1 MVTVPFVDLKAQY
14 AAIRDEVDGAIRG
27 VLASGR
33 FILGRQVEAFE
44 RAFSTYLGGCET
56 VAVGSGT
63 DALHLALRACG
74 VGAGDEVITVA
85 NSFIATALAIG
96 YAGATPVFVDVEPST
111 QTLDPAR
118 LADRITSR
126 TRAVV
131 PVHLFGQ
138 PADMAPICAIAR
150 ERGLRVIE
158 DACQAHG
165 ARYGGRPVGTIGDVG
180 CFSFY
185 PAKNLGAYGDGGA
198 VTTRSPELAARVRLL
213 RNYGETRKYHHA
225 IRGYNS
231 RLDELQAAVLAVK
244 LSHLERWN
252 EARRRIAAR
261 YDAGLGP
268 NVAVPTVRDGAHH
281 VYHLYVV
288 RCRRRDALQAW
299 LRERGIETQ
308 IHYPIPIHL
317 QEAYSD
323 LGLSPGSLP
332 VTEQASAEVLSLPI
346 FPELTDA
353 QADEVIRA
361 VNAFPMESG

>member
-14 AAIRDEVDGAIRG
+14 AAIRDEVDGAVRD
-27 VLASGR
+27 VLTSGR
-33 FILGRQVEAFE
+33 FILGRRVEAFE
-44 RAFSTYLGGCET
+44 RSFSAYLGGCET

-85 NSFIATALAIG
+85 NSFVATALAVS
-96 YAGATPVFVDVEPST
+96 YVGATPVFVDVEPST
-111 QTLDPAR
+111 HTLDPGR
-118 LADRITSR
+118 LADRITAR
-126 TRAVV
+126 TRAIV

-138 PADMAPICAIAR
+138 PADMEAICAIAR

-165 ARYGGRPVGTIGDVG
+165 ARYRGRPVGTIGDVG

-198 VTTRSPELAARVRLL
+198 VTTRNPRLAATVRLL

-244 LSHLERWN
+244 LAHLERWN

-268 NVAVPTVRDGAHH
+268 NAAVPTAREGAHH

-288 RCRRRDALQAW
+288 RCRRRDAIQAW

-317 QEAYSD
+317 QEAYAD
-323 LGLSPGSLP
+323 LGLSPGCLP

-361 VNAFPMESG
+361 VNAFPEESG